1 MSNKYKNISVIST
14 GSWVPASF
22 GGIKN
27 TKDTYQIQI
36 NRLIL
41 KISIGIHEHEKQKK
55 QRVAISLSIKAID
68 NLNIVNESISNTAL
82 SGLNP

>member
-1 MSNKYKNISVIST
+1 MSNKHKNISVIST
-14 GSWVPASF
+14 GSWVPASV

-41 KISIGIHEHEKQKK
+41 KILIGIHEHEKQKK
-55 QRVAISLSIKAID
+55 QRVAISYQLKLLTTLILLMSQYLMLFHMKT
-68 NLNIVNESISNTAL
+68 L
-82 SGLNP
+82 